1 MIKESKSTKDEVLK
15 KKKNEKKFGIAEF
28 SPSLC
33 LMRKINGQ

>member
-15 KKKNEKKFGIAEF
+15 KKKEKKFGIAEF